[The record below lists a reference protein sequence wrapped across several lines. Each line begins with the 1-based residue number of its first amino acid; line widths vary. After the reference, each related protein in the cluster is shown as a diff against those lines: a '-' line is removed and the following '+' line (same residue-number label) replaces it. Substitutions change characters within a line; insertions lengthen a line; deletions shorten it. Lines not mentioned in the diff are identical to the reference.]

1 MPEPAPMPKVYDS
14 AVLWVAILVE
24 LGVILLLLARITGLE
39 LLALCGIIVVVVG
52 VVFPEAVSSLVLGTF
67 DWSDLSPL
75 SWL

>member
-1 MPEPAPMPKVYDS
+1 MPKVYDS